1 MFNTKGQETKKPG
14 LNKSFEAGVQ
24 YAHVYDGWI
33 RTAKTGKK
41 ALELILVGPAM
52 KDFEGWPIDR
62 NNPEGPKYTGQSAKV
77 MGTSYTDQFNESSLS
92 RNEIM
97 YKLTMIAEAVGLR
110 KELDNISVDTLEQ
123 WAEAVINLVKDKN
136 AYFFLKGNEEEYN
149 GKTIVK
155 LSLPKYKFVSDDE
168 NKLDKFDKTNI
179 YHYKPL
185 ATQKVSSFEPAD
197 DFNV

>member
-14 LNKSFEAGVQ
+14 LNKSFEAGVV
-24 YAHVYDGWI
+24 YAHIYDGWI

-41 ALELILVGPAM
+41 ALELILEGPAL
-52 KDFEGWPIDR
+52 KDFEGWPVDR
-62 NNPEGPKYTGQSAKV
+62 NNPEGAKYVGQTAKV
-77 MGTSYTDQFNESSLS
+77 MGTTYTDQYDQNSIS

-97 YKLTMIAEAVGLR
+97 YKLTMIAEAAGVR

-123 WAEAVINLVKDKN
+123 WAAEVINLVKGKN
-136 AYFFLKGNEEEYN
+136 LYFFCKGTEEEYN

-155 LSLPKYKFVSDDE
+155 LSLPKYKFVSDEE
-168 NKLDKFDKTNI
+168 NKLEKFDKTNQ
-179 YHYKPL
+179 YHYRPL
-185 ATQKVSSFEPAD
+185 TTQKVSSFEPAD